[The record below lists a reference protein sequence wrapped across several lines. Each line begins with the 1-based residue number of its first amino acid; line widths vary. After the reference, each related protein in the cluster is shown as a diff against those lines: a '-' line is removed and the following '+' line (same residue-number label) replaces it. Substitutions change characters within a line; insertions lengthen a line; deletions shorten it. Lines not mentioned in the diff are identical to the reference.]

1 MPRTALYRWYQI
13 AAIAVTLWV
22 AVSEMVLP
30 ATGHRIDLLFFSA
43 LVMVALFI
51 RVGDDGEAL
60 GFEAAVA
67 LAVISLFHD
76 AAAALV
82 AVFAGAV
89 VYHAYAAVARRSFH
103 LTPLYQAAE
112 AALSYYVV
120 ALLYASAVARN
131 APAMAKVSGY
141 VLLVVGYLVANV
153 VFTATRKYLAGDTE
167 ALDVRSILIAHGRTL
182 VFATPLVAIEVAG
195 YSAYGMP
202 GFAVAFLP
210 VLLVAFAMR
219 NEADAERQNV
229 ELVRR
234 NRELSILTES
244 ATQILS
250 AEGDEETLRRMT
262 ALLGSLARLK
272 ACGIVTWSPNPDLP
286 GSVYRFG
293 ECLPSDQ
300 EILRWVDSAGFA
312 QSAPSRAFVFKD
324 DLRRFPLSSGNATQ
338 VLIGIQTQEVI
349 YGILIY
355 ETEDP
360 AILKTGSLNL
370 LTLLVNQTGLS
381 LQDQLLRREMAE
393 KTALLESQAAT
404 KATILDVANYL
415 IGSLDVDAMLTHIAH
430 AIQKSLGFEIV
441 VFALHDAKRDEFVRR
456 AHAGLDDVWED
467 VRRKPVSSSEITAFF
482 NQEFRISNSFFV
494 SHTALRQS
502 EHGFF
507 VRPED
512 ASYKHDEWHDNDML
526 IVPLLSADQVIGYL
540 SVRDPHDRK
549 LPTTENVQ
557 TLEIFALQAVS
568 ALQSAEQYDEI
579 KRLTKIDAL
588 TPAFNH
594 RYFQEA
600 LAREIHR
607 HSRTSHEFALAMLD
621 IDNFKRFND
630 TFGHPVGDEILKGL
644 VDELMNN
651 ARDSDVVSRYGGE
664 EFAIIFPE
672 TPSSSA
678 RDAADRLRSL
688 VERREIRP
696 AQLDRMLRI
705 TVSIGVAVYPR
716 DGTTSADLIAHA
728 DAALYYAKK
737 NGKNQVCMAVDLA
750 DEGAVSC

>member
-1 MPRTALYRWYQI
+1 MSRIVLYRWYQV
-13 AAIAVTLWV
+13 AAIVVTLWV
-22 AVSEMVLP
+22 AVTEMALQP
-30 ATGHRIDLLFFSA
+30 AAQRIELLFFAA
-43 LVMVALFI
+43 LVTVALFI
-51 RVGDDGEAL
+51 RVGDDGVAL

-67 LAVISLFHD
+67 LAMIPLFHD
-76 AAAALV
+76 AASALV
-82 AVFAGAV
+82 AVFVGFV
-89 VYHAYAAVARRSFH
+89 VYHAYAAIRRRS
-103 LTPLYQAAE
+103 LQLAPLYQAAE

-120 ALLYASAVARN
+120 GLLYTSAVARN

-141 VLLVVGYLVANV
+141 ILLVVGYLVASV
-153 VFTATRKYLAGDTE
+153 LFTMVRKYLAGE
-167 ALDVRSILIAHGRTL
+167 AEPPDVRRILIAHGRTL
-182 VFATPLVAIEVAG
+182 VFATPLVAVEFAG
-195 YSAYGMP
+195 YTAYGMA

-229 ELVRR
+229 ELLRR

-244 ATQILS
+244 ATKILS

-262 ALLGSLARLK
+262 ALLGNLARLK
-272 ACGIVTWSPNPDLP
+272 ACGIVTWSANPDMP
-286 GSVYRFG
+286 GTVYRFG

-360 AILKTGSLNL
+360 NILKTGSLNL

-404 KATILDVANYL
+404 KATILDMANYL
-415 IGSLDVDAMLTHIAH
+415 IGALDVDDMLTRIAQ
-430 AIQKSLGFEIV
+430 AIRKSLGFEIV
-441 VFALHDAKRDEFVRR
+441 VFALHDVKKDEFVRR

-482 NQEFRISNSFFV
+482 NQEFRISNSFFI

-512 ASYKHDEWHDNDML
+512 VSHKLDDWHDNDML
-526 IVPLLSADQVIGYL
+526 IVPLMSADQVIGYL
-540 SVRDPHDRK
+540 SVRDPQDRK

-557 TLEIFALQAVS
+557 TLEIFAAQAVS
-568 ALQSAEQYDEI
+568 ALQSAEQYDQI

-588 TPAFNH
+588 TPAYNH

-664 EFAIIFPE
+664 EFAIIFPD

-678 RDAADRLRSL
+678 RDAAERLRSL

-696 AQLDRMLRI
+696 PQLDRVLRI
-705 TVSIGVAVYPR
+705 NVSIGVAVYPR
-716 DGTTSADLIAHA
+716 DGTTSADLVAHA

-737 NGKNQVCMAVDLA
+737 HGKNQVCMAVDLG
-750 DEGAVSC
+750 DEASVSC